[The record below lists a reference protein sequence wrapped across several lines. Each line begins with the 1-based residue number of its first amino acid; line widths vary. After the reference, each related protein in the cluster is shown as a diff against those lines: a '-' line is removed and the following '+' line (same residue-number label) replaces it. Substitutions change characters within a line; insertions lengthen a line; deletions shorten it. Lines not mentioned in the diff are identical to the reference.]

1 MSSGQVPPPAGNAAG
16 DDPRDK
22 CRVTSAP
29 FGFRDIVFAATAP
42 GFGHTPAAKNPHFAR
57 TRPVPASNPA
67 ALTFLQNRRSRPAK
81 TMARPVPD
89 AAQVTEI
96 LTAAVRVPDHG
107 KLEPWRFVVVEGA
120 AMARLADLAEARA
133 KVLGYDAEKTA
144 KGRGQFD
151 LGLLAVVVISSP
163 KPHEKVPQI
172 EQVLSAGAV
181 CLGILNAAEAAGWGA
196 NWLSGWP
203 SHDRGFGEAA
213 FQLLASETVAGIVHI
228 ASETNLGPDRP
239 RPDLTRLV
247 QWQSA

>member
-1 MSSGQVPPPAGNAAG
+1 MP
-16 DDPRDK
+16 
-22 CRVTSAP
+22 
-29 FGFRDIVFAATAP
+29 
-42 GFGHTPAAKNPHFAR
+42 TP
-57 TRPVPASNPA
+57 NPA

-81 TMARPVPD
+81 TMSLPVPSR
-89 AAQVTEI
+89 AQVTDI
-96 LTAAVRVPDHG
+96 LTAALRVPDHG
-107 KLEPWRFVVVEGA
+107 KLEPWRFVVIRGA
-120 AMARLADLAEARA
+120 AMARLAGLAEARA
-133 KVLGYDAEKTA
+133 KALGYDAEKTG

-203 SHDRGFGEAA
+203 SHDRGFVEDA
-213 FQLLASETVAGIVHI
+213 FGLTAMETVAGIVHI
-228 ASETNLGPDRP
+228 ATESNLGPDRP

-247 QWQSA
+247 DWQMG

>member
-1 MSSGQVPPPAGNAAG
+1 MP
-16 DDPRDK
+16 
-22 CRVTSAP
+22 
-29 FGFRDIVFAATAP
+29 
-42 GFGHTPAAKNPHFAR
+42 TP
-57 TRPVPASNPA
+57 NPA

-81 TMARPVPD
+81 TMALPVPSR
-89 AAQVTEI
+89 AQVTDI
-96 LTAAVRVPDHG
+96 LTAALRVPDHG
-107 KLEPWRFVVVEGA
+107 KLEPWRFVVIRGA
-120 AMARLADLAEARA
+120 AMARLAGLAEARA
-133 KVLGYDAEKTA
+133 KALGYDAEKTG

-203 SHDRGFGEAA
+203 SHDRGFVEDA
-213 FQLLASETVAGIVHI
+213 FGLTAIETVAGIVHI
-228 ASETNLGPDRP
+228 ATETNLGPDRP

-247 QWQSA
+247 DWQMG

>member
-1 MSSGQVPPPAGNAAG
+1 
-16 DDPRDK
+16 
-22 CRVTSAP
+22 
-29 FGFRDIVFAATAP
+29 
-42 GFGHTPAAKNPHFAR
+42 
-57 TRPVPASNPA
+57 
-67 ALTFLQNRRSRPAK
+67 
-81 TMARPVPD
+81 
-89 AAQVTEI
+89 
-96 LTAAVRVPDHG
+96 
-107 KLEPWRFVVVEGA
+107 
-120 AMARLADLAEARA
+120 MARLADLAEARA

-203 SHDRGFGEAA
+203 SHDRGFGKAA
-213 FQLLASETVAGIVHI
+213 FQLLATETVAGIVHI

>member
-1 MSSGQVPPPAGNAAG
+1 MP
-16 DDPRDK
+16 
-22 CRVTSAP
+22 
-29 FGFRDIVFAATAP
+29 
-42 GFGHTPAAKNPHFAR
+42 TPNP
-57 TRPVPASNPA
+57 V

-81 TMARPVPD
+81 TMSLPVPSR
-89 AAQVTEI
+89 AQVTDI
-96 LTAAVRVPDHG
+96 LTAALRVPDHG
-107 KLEPWRFVVVEGA
+107 KLEPWRFVVIRGA
-120 AMARLADLAEARA
+120 AMARLAGLAEARA
-133 KVLGYDAEKTA
+133 KALGYDAEKTG

-203 SHDRGFGEAA
+203 SHDRGFVEDA
-213 FQLLASETVAGIVHI
+213 FGLTAMETVAGIVHI
-228 ASETNLGPDRP
+228 ATETNLGPDRP

-247 QWQSA
+247 DWQMG

>member
-1 MSSGQVPPPAGNAAG
+1 MPKLNA
-16 DDPRDK
+16 
-22 CRVTSAP
+22 V
-29 FGFRDIVFAATAP
+29 
-42 GFGHTPAAKNPHFAR
+42 
-57 TRPVPASNPA
+57 

-81 TMARPVPD
+81 TMVLPVPSRL
-89 AAQVTEI
+89 QVAEI
-96 LTAAVRVPDHG
+96 LTAALRVPDHG
-107 KLEPWRFVVVEGA
+107 KLEPWRFVVIERA
-120 AMARLADLAEARA
+120 AMTRLADLAEMRA
-133 KVLGYDAEKTA
+133 KALGYDAEKTA

-203 SHDRGFGEAA
+203 SHDRGFVEQA
-213 FQLLASETVAGIVHI
+213 FHLTASETVAGIVHI

-239 RPDLTRLV
+239 RPDLTKLID
-247 QWQSA
+247 WQNA